1 MKLYY
6 APGACSLADHVALHE
21 AGLAFEHERVDLK
34 TKLTE
39 HGADYRAVN
48 PKGYVPALTLD
59 SGEHLSENIAILDWI
74 ADQHSGL
81 RPAGPL
87 GRSRSIE
94 MMSYISGELH
104 KAFGPLFRGGSDA
117 EKAAAKQQVAEKLAF
132 IAGQLKGDYLFGAA
146 PGVADFFLFPML
158 RWAAAMGI
166 ETPAALTALLDRLTQ
181 RPAVQK
187 ALAEEGL
194 A

>member
-6 APGACSLADHVALHE
+6 SPGACSLADHIALHE
-21 AGLAFEHERVDLK
+21 AGLSFAIERVDLK
-34 TKLTE
+34 TKQTE

-59 SGEHLSENIAILDWI
+59 SGENLSENIAILDWI
-74 ADQHSGL
+74 ADQHPDL

-87 GRSRSIE
+87 GRVRSLE
-94 MMSYISGELH
+94 MLSYISGELH
-104 KAFGPLFRGGSDA
+104 KAFGPIFRGGSD
-117 EKAAAKQQVAEKLAF
+117 EDKASAKQQVAAKLAF
-132 IAGQLKGDYLFGAA
+132 IAGQLKGDYVFGAE

-158 RWAAAMGI
+158 RWAAAFGI
-166 ETPAALTALLDRLTQ
+166 DTPAALTALHDRLAQ

>member
-6 APGACSLADHVALHE
+6 APGACSLADHIALHE
-21 AGLAFEHERVDLK
+21 AGLAFAHERVDLK
-34 TKLTE
+34 TKQTE
-39 HGADYRAVN
+39 HGADYKAVN
-48 PKGYVPALTLD
+48 TKGYVPALTLD
-59 SGEHLSENIAILDWI
+59 SGETLSENIAILDWI
-74 ADQHSGL
+74 ADQHPGL

-87 GRSRSIE
+87 GRARSLE

-104 KAFGPLFRGGSDA
+104 KSFGPIFKGGSD
-117 EKAAAKQQVAEKLAF
+117 EDKAAAKQQVADKLAF
-132 IAGQLKGDYLFGAA
+132 IASQLKGDYLLGNE

-166 ETPAALTALLDRLTQ
+166 ATPPALTALHDRLAQ
-181 RPAVQK
+181 RPAVRQ
-187 ALAEEGL
+187 ALTEEGL

>member
-6 APGACSLADHVALHE
+6 SPGACSLADHVALHE
-21 AGLAFEHERVDLK
+21 AGLAFDHERVDLK
-34 TKLTE
+34 TKRTAA
-39 HGADYRAVN
+39 GDDYRAIN
-48 PKGYVPALTLD
+48 AKGYVPALTLD
-59 SGEHLSENIAILDWI
+59 DGETLSENIAILDWI
-74 ADQHSGL
+74 ADRHPAL
-81 RPAGPL
+81 RPAGTL
-87 GRSRSIE
+87 GRARSLE

-104 KAFGPLFRGGSDA
+104 KSFGPIFRGGSD
-117 EKAAAKQQVAEKLAF
+117 EDKAKAKSQVADKLSF
-132 IAGQLKGDYLFGAA
+132 IASQLKGDYIFGAD
-146 PGVADFFLFPML
+146 PTVADFFLFPML

-166 ETPAALTALLDRLTQ
+166 DTPPALTALHDRLVQ